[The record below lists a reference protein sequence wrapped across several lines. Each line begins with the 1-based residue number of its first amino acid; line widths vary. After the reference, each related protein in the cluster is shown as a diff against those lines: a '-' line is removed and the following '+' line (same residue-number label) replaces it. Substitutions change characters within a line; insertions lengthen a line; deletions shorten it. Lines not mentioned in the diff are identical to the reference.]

1 MWQCSVR
8 KSDVRS
14 DLRSFP
20 AAKPARPNG
29 IVAFPMTDAA
39 AVASVVAAA
48 AAVASAVA
56 AAAARRVL
64 SDARLQSLPS
74 LAHYVSVSSID
85 PPRLN
90 IYHFEKIEKKMK
102 RFPLFIE
109 YIS

>member
-1 MWQCSVR
+1 M
-8 KSDVRS
+8 
-14 DLRSFP
+14 RSFP

-48 AAVASAVA
+48 AAVASAVAAA

>member
-14 DLRSFP
+14 DLQSFP
-20 AAKPARPNG
+20 AVKPARPNG

-39 AVASVVAAA
+39 AVASVVVAA
-48 AAVASAVA
+48 AAVSAVV

-64 SDARLQSLPS
+64 SDAHLQFLRS

-85 PPRLN
+85 PRILD

-102 RFPLFIE
+102 RFPLFTENIF
-109 YIS
+109 

>member
-14 DLRSFP
+14 DLQSFP
-20 AAKPARPNG
+20 AVRPARPNG

-39 AVASVVAAA
+39 VVASVVVAV
-48 AAVASAVA
+48 AAVGSAVVAA

-74 LAHYVSVSSID
+74 LAH
-85 PPRLN
+85 
-90 IYHFEKIEKKMK
+90 
-102 RFPLFIE
+102 
-109 YIS
+109 

>member
-29 IVAFPMTDAA
+29 IVAFPMIDAA
-39 AVASVVAAA
+39 AVASVVVVVA
-48 AAVASAVA
+48 AAVVSAVVA

-64 SDARLQSLPS
+64 SDAHLQFLPN
-74 LAHYVSVSSID
+74 LTHYVSVSSID
-85 PPRLN
+85 PRILDIHK
-90 IYHFEKIEKKMK
+90 IYMTNEVDHN
-102 RFPLFIE
+102 P
-109 YIS
+109 